1 MPQYKSPNWTLAML
15 AGAWI
20 SALVTGPVHAQCMPA
35 NPSFEIPGPP
45 GRVFGGWNQF
55 GPVGRAPSATH
66 GSAAARVSGP
76 NAGGFDVAAFW
87 QAVEALPG
95 QRWAATVLVQVSST
109 SPLAGQSKAIV
120 NVEWRNASGVLISYE
135 SHPVADPATVPGEWK
150 QVHIETAAAPAGTVS
165 ARLLLG
171 VLQGPGDPVPQV
183 YYDAATFWNLGPPT
197 IESQQWNDFPSGRTI
212 SFSGRNWRV
221 KGTGFY
227 GPGPNLFDHSTSA
240 VWVDT
245 ESRLHLTIRKIG
257 SSWYS
262 SEVALTDPLGY
273 GDYQFTTRGRVDQ
286 LDLNTILGLF
296 LWEYGPCYNTAYLW
310 WNPYNEID
318 VEFSRWGAASGPNAQ
333 FVAQPASTGGNIL
346 HYNVTYAVGEV
357 ATHAMRWLPDR
368 VEYRSW
374 RGGTQDESP
383 ANMVASWVYTGPNL
397 PRPDQPRVH
406 VNLWQIASPAVTQ
419 EVVLDAFTFVPACP
433 GGNCGALDAPP
444 VVAPALLA
452 APASPNPFRAVTR
465 IRYAATGAGRAGL
478 SVLDPA
484 GRIVRR
490 LEAAQVAAGANEFH
504 WDGRDDDGRRVAPGV
519 YFYRL
524 EAPGLARGGRV
535 VVLE

>member
-1 MPQYKSPNWTLAML
+1 MAHSKTSKWLLAAL
-15 AGAWI
+15 TAAI
-20 SALVTGPVHAQCMPA
+20 LSALASVPVGAQCMPA
-35 NPSFEIPGPP
+35 NPSFEFPGPP
-45 GRVFGGWNQF
+45 GRVFAGWNQF

-87 QAVEALPG
+87 QSLDALPG
-95 QRWAATVLVQVSST
+95 QRWAATVSVQVSAT
-109 SPLAGQSKAIV
+109 APLAGQSAAIV
-120 NVEWRNASGVLISYE
+120 NVEWRNAGGTLISYE
-135 SHPVADPATVPGEWK
+135 SFPVADPTTAPGTWR
-150 QVHIETAAAPAGTVS
+150 QVHVETGPAPAGTVTT
-165 ARLLLG
+165 RLLLG

-183 YYDAATFWNLGPPT
+183 HYDAATFWHLGPPT
-197 IESQQWNDFPSGRTI
+197 LESQQWNDFPSGRTV
-212 SFSGRNWRV
+212 SFGGRTWRV

-240 VWVDT
+240 VWVDAD
-245 ESRLHLTIRKIG
+245 SRLHLTIRKIG

-286 LDLNTILGLF
+286 LDRNTILGLF

-318 VEFSRWGAASGPNAQ
+318 VEFSRWGATSGPNAQ
-333 FVAQPASTGGNIL
+333 FVAQPASTTGNTFR
-346 HYNVTYAVGEV
+346 YDVTYGDGEL

-368 VEYRSW
+368 VEFRSW
-374 RGGTQDESP
+374 RGGPADESP
-383 ANMVASWVYTGPNL
+383 ANMVASWVYTGFDL

-406 VNLWQIASPAVTQ
+406 LNLWQIAPPTLTQ
-419 EVVLDAFTFVPACP
+419 EVVLDAFAFVPACP
-433 GGNCGALDAPP
+433 AGNCGALDVPAPGP
-444 VVAPALLA
+444 AEVAA
-452 APASPNPFRAVTR
+452 APAVPNPFRAATT
-465 IRYAATGAGRAGL
+465 IRYTARGPGRASL
-478 SVLDPA
+478 MVWDPS
-484 GRIVRR
+484 GRLVRR
-490 LEAAQVAAGANEFH
+490 LESAEVAAGPREFR
-504 WDGRDDDGRRVAPGV
+504 WDGRAGDGSRVAPGV

-524 EAPGLARGGRV
+524 DAPGLARGGRV